1 MTDNLPDLLHEAA
14 SSGRPIDSVPAA
26 LVPADSAAAY
36 RVQSAFAEKI
46 GPGIGWKVG
55 RRSSDGPITRAPL
68 FAKQRFP
75 SGTSFPRDAFR
86 LWRIEA
92 ELIFRISRDLGPGRS
107 YTREDIEAAVDQ
119 VSVAFE
125 IVDSRL
131 AAWPDAPPL
140 LQLADLQAHGA
151 MVIGSG
157 REPLGGGETYESIP
171 VRVSVDGKTILDQK
185 GGNAAGDL
193 VDLIACLANE
203 LSAAG
208 LGLHTGDLVTTGT
221 FNGMYPLEPGHTV
234 SAAFAGIGEVSL
246 TRG

>member
-1 MTDNLPDLLHEAA
+1 MPENLTDMLHQALE
-14 SSGRPIDSVPAA
+14 SGRPIEDVPEA
-26 LVPADSAAAY
+26 LVPSDAAGAY
-36 RVQSAFAEKI
+36 RIQSALAAKI
-46 GPGIGWKVG
+46 GPAIGWKVG

-68 FAKQRFP
+68 FAARRFP

-92 ELIFRISRDLGPGRS
+92 ELIFRISRDLGPS

-131 AAWPDAPPL
+131 AVWPDAPPL

-157 REPLGGGETYESIP
+157 TVPLGGGETYETTS
-171 VRVSVDGKTILDQK
+171 VTVSVDGKVILEQN

-193 VDLIACLANE
+193 VDLIACLAND

-208 LGLHTGDLVTTGT
+208 LGLRAGDLVTTGT

>member
-1 MTDNLPDLLHEAA
+1 MPENLTDLLHQALA
-14 SSGRPIDSVPAA
+14 SGRPIEDVPEA
-26 LVPADSAAAY
+26 LVPSDAAGAY
-36 RVQSAFAEKI
+36 RVQSAFAAKI
-46 GPGIGWKVG
+46 GPAIGWKVG

-68 FAKQRFP
+68 FAARRFP

-92 ELIFRISRDLGPGRS
+92 ELIFRISRDLGPGRT
-107 YTREDIEAAVDQ
+107 YTREDIESAVDQ

-131 AAWPDAPPL
+131 AVWPDAPPL

-157 REPLGGGETYESIP
+157 TVPLGGETYKAIP
-171 VRVSVDGKTILDQK
+171 VRVSVDGKVILEQN

-193 VDLIACLANE
+193 VDLIACLAND

-208 LGLHTGDLVTTGT
+208 LGLRAGDLVTTGT
-221 FNGMYPLEPGHTV
+221 FNGMYPLESGHTV
-234 SAAFAGIGEVSL
+234 SAAFEGVGEVSL

>member
-1 MTDNLPDLLHEAA
+1 MPENLTDMLHQALE
-14 SSGRPIDSVPAA
+14 SGRPIEDVPEA
-26 LVPADSAAAY
+26 LVPSDAAGAY
-36 RVQSAFAEKI
+36 RIQSALAAKI
-46 GPGIGWKVG
+46 GPAIGWKVG

-68 FAKQRFP
+68 FAARRFP

-92 ELIFRISRDLGPGRS
+92 ELIFRISRGLRPGRS

-131 AAWPDAPPL
+131 AVWPDAPPL

-157 REPLGGGETYESIP
+157 TAPLGKGETYETIP
-171 VRVSVDGKTILDQK
+171 VTVSVDGKVILEQN

-193 VDLIACLANE
+193 VHLIACLAND

-208 LGLHTGDLVTTGT
+208 LGLGAGDLVTTGT

-234 SAAFAGIGEVSL
+234 SAAFEGVGEVSL